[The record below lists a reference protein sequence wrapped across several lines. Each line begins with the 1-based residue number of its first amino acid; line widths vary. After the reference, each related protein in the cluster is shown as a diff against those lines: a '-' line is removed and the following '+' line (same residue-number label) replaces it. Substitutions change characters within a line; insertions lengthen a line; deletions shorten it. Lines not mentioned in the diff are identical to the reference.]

1 MSIVLVVDDDPV
13 SVQLLELIL
22 SRSGYEV
29 IRASSAAAGLE
40 LVYSR
45 SPDLVIIDD
54 MMPGMSGGDMCQ
66 RIKNDPQ
73 VSHTPV
79 ILISAGIRV
88 KDSQYLQNVGAD
100 YALMKPTL
108 SKDVLAAVEAVL
120 GSG

>member
-1 MSIVLVVDDDPV
+1 
-13 SVQLLELIL
+13 
-22 SRSGYEV
+22 
-29 IRASSAAAGLE
+29 
-40 LVYSR
+40 
-45 SPDLVIIDD
+45 